1 MNGRGRSKPEGPF
14 ARLVGRTIDVRSSER
29 QALLLSAAYF
39 FFVLSAYYIIRPI
52 RDEMAVAGGVR
63 NLPWMFTG
71 TLVLMLLV
79 NPVFAGIVVRFTRIR
94 FISYAYRFFMLNL
107 AIFFV
112 LFRIM
117 TPEQGIWVGRAFY
130 WWTSVFN
137 LFVVSIFWAFMSDV
151 WSTGQSKRLY
161 GFIGVGGT
169 LGAMIGASI
178 TGILAQLTAPAN
190 LILISVVLLEI
201 AVWAVRRLTRLF
213 EESTQAPGAPN
224 VATEPI
230 GGSVWA
236 GITHVVK
243 SPYLLGICAYILG
256 YTIVGTVLYF
266 QQAEIASLIED
277 RGDRTSFFGFV
288 DSATNALTIVTQLF
302 LTGRLIKWVGV
313 GIALTILPAFCVI
326 GFTALGFWPGAIV
339 IVVVQVLRRA
349 TNFAI
354 ARPAKETLYTVVT
367 REDRFKAKAL
377 IDTFVYRAGDQV
389 GAWSIAGLG
398 ALGLTMSGIA
408 FAAVP
413 VAAVW
418 LIVGYWLGRKQNE
431 LLVRPADTDPGAS
444 VGAAVA

>member
-1 MNGRGRSKPEGPF
+1 MTRSEGPIS
-14 ARLVGRTIDVRSSER
+14 RLVGRMVEVRSSELK
-29 QALLLSAAYF
+29 ALFLSAAYF
-39 FFVLSAYYIIRPI
+39 FFVLCAYYILRPI

-71 TLVLMLLV
+71 TLVLMILV
-79 NPVFAGIVVRFTRIR
+79 NPVFATIVVRFSRLR
-94 FISYAYRFFMLNL
+94 FISYAYRFFMANL
-107 AIFFV
+107 VIFFF
-112 LFRIM
+112 LFRLM

-130 WWTSVFN
+130 WWVSVFN

-151 WSTGQSKRLY
+151 WNTGQSKRLY

-178 TGILAQLTAPAN
+178 TGVLAQLTAPAN
-190 LILISVVLLEI
+190 LMLISVVLLEV
-201 AVWAVRRLTRLF
+201 AVWIVRRLTTLF
-213 EESTQAPGAPN
+213 ADARKADNTPN
-224 VATEPI
+224 VAAEPI

-236 GITHVVK
+236 GITHVVR
-243 SPYLLGICAYILG
+243 SPYLIGICLYMLG

-266 QQAEIASLIED
+266 QQAEIAALIED
-277 RGDRTSFFGFV
+277 RGDRTSFFGLV
-288 DSATNALTIVTQLF
+288 DSATNALTIITQLF
-302 LTGRLIKWVGV
+302 LTGRLIKWMGV
-313 GIALTILPAFCVI
+313 AMALTVLPAFCII

-349 TNFAI
+349 ANFAI

-367 REDRFKAKAL
+367 REDRYKAKSL

-389 GAWSIAGLG
+389 GAWSYAGLG

-413 VAAVW
+413 VAGMW
-418 LIVGYWLGRKQNE
+418 LAVGYWLGRKQSD
-431 LLVRPADTDPGAS
+431 LLTTVDDSDSDPTSGI
-444 VGAAVA
+444 VAATS